1 VYLLPLLPLIPLLN
15 HQVPLL
21 NQKTIQCLNPKMSE
35 EEKVEKVEERIEK
48 VEKVQ
53 ERGLNNIYENYL
65 KNGKYKR
72 RYIA

>member
-1 VYLLPLLPLIPLLN
+1 
-15 HQVPLL
+15 
-21 NQKTIQCLNPKMSE
+21 MSE
-35 EEKVEKVEERIEK
+35 EEKVEKVEERVEK